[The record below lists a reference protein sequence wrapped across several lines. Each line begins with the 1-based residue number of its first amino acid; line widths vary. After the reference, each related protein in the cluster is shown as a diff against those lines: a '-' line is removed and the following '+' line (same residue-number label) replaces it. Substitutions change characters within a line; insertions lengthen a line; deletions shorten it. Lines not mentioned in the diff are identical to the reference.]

1 MSKSLED
8 IKTGDYVTV
17 RDLNGPRRISKVVR
31 TTKTQI
37 ITEGFQ
43 EGQEFKWKRSSGYAV
58 GPRSTLKYSYPPNI
72 VPTTQEH
79 VDFLHLRRLL
89 RTVRHLVYTELE
101 TCNKD
106 QLTKIKEILEQ
117 KGNA

>member
-1 MSKSLED
+1 MLISLED

-17 RDLNGPRRISKVVR
+17 GDLDGPHRIFKVVR

-58 GPRSTLKYSYPPNI
+58 GPRSTFRYSYPPKI
-72 VPTTQEH
+72 TPTTQEH
-79 VDFLHLRRLL
+79 VDFLCLRKLS
-89 RTVRHLVYTELE
+89 RTVQNLVSTKLK

-117 KGNA
+117 KGSE